1 MPTGKKLSAGFE
13 GEQIIDFPKKVL
25 FQCSSLPLIK
35 QLFVSRM
42 GIYPQAAHHY
52 FKRPHGLARATVF
65 LHCIDG
71 EGWIKIYNKTILLKT
86 GEAFFIPAG
95 AAHSYGASLDKP
107 WSIYWMHISGDSKK
121 DLVIAA
127 NPKGIFTALKTI
139 HSAERTKLFTQ
150 IFDVFSKGFSV
161 SNLIYANLI
170 LPHYLGTFISSESF
184 NSISGEQVASSSI
197 TNDAISYMQNNINQ
211 PVLVEGIAKH
221 LGMSTSF
228 FYKKFK
234 QDTGY
239 SPIAYFNLLK
249 IQRACQLI
257 HSNICSIGEIGS
269 KIGIDDPYYFSRL
282 FKKQMGVSPR
292 QYRNSLFLK

>member
-1 MPTGKKLSAGFE
+1 MAKA
-13 GEQIIDFPKKVL
+13 I
-25 FQCSSLPLIK
+25 
-35 QLFVSRM
+35 
-42 GIYPQAAHHY
+42 
-52 FKRPHGLARATVF
+52 VF

-71 EGWIKIYNKTILLKT
+71 EGWIKIHKNTILLKT

-95 AAHSYGASLDKP
+95 AAHSYGASPDKP
-107 WSIYWMHISGDSKK
+107 WSIYWMHISGKGK
-121 DLVIAA
+121 NDLIDAA
-127 NPKGIFTALKTI
+127 ILKGIQTPLKTI
-139 HSAERTKLFTQ
+139 YSAERTSLFTK

-161 SNLIYANLI
+161 SNLVYANLI

-184 NSISGEQVASSSI
+184 NSISVVQDSSSNI
-197 TNDAISYMQNNINQ
+197 TNAAITYMQNNISN
-211 PVLVEGIAKH
+211 PVLVEGIAKQ

-234 QDTGY
+234 QETGY

-257 HSNICSIGEIGS
+257 HANHYSISEIGF

-282 FKKQMGVSPR
+282 FKKQMGISPR